1 VACHSPLYQVSSF
14 PPDEAN
20 SIASSGST
28 KEGPL
33 TTLAGLADVPATS
46 MLGSCLSGELD
57 PWSVFNLRSQL
68 GDHDFVSADGLQQ
81 LGCLGDFFDE
91 LDSSLD
97 LCCYENH
104 FLLDTESTYSEL
116 LPRRNFTELVPIP
129 ASASSYSAIHNDHED
144 YTDEMIALRNRFDL
158 TVKLAEYQY
167 YQAKVAR
174 HGESSQ
180 QILKKEFE
188 LAKAAERC
196 GESGK
201 AEYHCRRIL
210 RQSPVIDVQTF
221 LGMILAHSARP
232 EESIFRLFSALA
244 EFIIQFDVSSLETN
258 IRLWKPIEYL
268 FCELLLLTEQ
278 NWDSLVSGFFKMKDT
293 FKKVVSEVP
302 MDQIF
307 PELVVNGFSF
317 AHGCSTLGYID
328 SAKYM
333 YQRLL
338 KYCPTDLDTIYPGFE
353 KAKAHQKYG
362 LLLREE
368 EQWTSGAQQLLLA
381 CQSALNSG
389 TPDSRLIAILNCD
402 YADFL
407 PHLTTE
413 TNSALAGRIGTILAS
428 ESPLPD
434 ILYAGQSELP
444 LRATRSARSD
454 CALTSTGSISTS
466 ETNSIGKTFTSGSGA
481 TNGIIYSRSYLISL
495 SA

>member
-46 MLGSCLSGELD
+46 MLGSCLSGEFD
-57 PWSVFNLRSQL
+57 PWSVFNLRSQV

-129 ASASSYSAIHNDHED
+129 DCASSYSAIHNDHED
-144 YTDEMIALRNRFDL
+144 YTDEMIALRNRVDL

-293 FKKVVSEVP
+293 FSVTLTQQSTCINVFLSIAQLTWTLSIPALRRQKLTRITGFFYGRRSSGHLGLNNCSWLANLHSNQEH
-302 MDQIF
+302 QT
-307 PELVVNGFSF
+307 VNLLQFYIATMRTSF
-317 AHGCSTLGYID
+317 H
-328 SAKYM
+328 
-333 YQRLL
+333 
-338 KYCPTDLDTIYPGFE
+338 
-353 KAKAHQKYG
+353 
-362 LLLREE
+362 
-368 EQWTSGAQQLLLA
+368 
-381 CQSALNSG
+381 N
-389 TPDSRLIAILNCD
+389 
-402 YADFL
+402 
-407 PHLTTE
+407 
-413 TNSALAGRIGTILAS
+413 
-428 ESPLPD
+428 
-434 ILYAGQSELP
+434 
-444 LRATRSARSD
+444 
-454 CALTSTGSISTS
+454 
-466 ETNSIGKTFTSGSGA
+466 
-481 TNGIIYSRSYLISL
+481 
-495 SA
+495 